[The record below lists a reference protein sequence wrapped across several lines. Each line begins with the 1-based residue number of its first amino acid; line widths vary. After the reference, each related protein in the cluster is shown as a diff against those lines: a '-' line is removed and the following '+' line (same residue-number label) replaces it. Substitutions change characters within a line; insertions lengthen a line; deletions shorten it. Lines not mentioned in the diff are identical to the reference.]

1 MNCMETEVTAM
12 KMIGK
17 RMKELRESIG
27 VLQIKLAEYI
37 GSTQSSVNR
46 YENGQS
52 TPTVDYFRRF
62 ADFFDVS
69 MDYLFCRTDKPQGRI
84 YEFRPTITPDR
95 EEMQRFIEMC
105 FDPHSPMNSKLKETL
120 LQMMESKQ

>member
-1 MNCMETEVTAM
+1 M

-27 VLQIKLAEYI
+27 VSQIKLAEYI

-84 YEFRPTITPDR
+84 YEFKPTITPDR

-105 FDPHSPMNSKLKETL
+105 FDPQSPMNSKLKETL